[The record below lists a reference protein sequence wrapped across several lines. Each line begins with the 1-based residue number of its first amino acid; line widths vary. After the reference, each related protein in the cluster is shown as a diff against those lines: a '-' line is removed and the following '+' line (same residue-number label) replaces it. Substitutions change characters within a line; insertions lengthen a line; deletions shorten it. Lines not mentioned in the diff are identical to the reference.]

1 MTMTESSYPW
11 EQLQKSSKGNYSKL
25 RVQGATRLSLFWLR
39 DDKGKPGLLIEISK
53 NISINSLT
61 EAKINIRDLSIDV
74 LDFPSDS
81 LRAIVIILENLQNQ
95 DIFNSL
101 CLDLVD
107 HVSSQTK
114 DYETFQLVCSRL
126 KKWQAFLAGR
136 SRHTLSQEEIQGLYA
151 ELSFIA
157 DKLQEDSASEN
168 FIIDSWMG
176 PDSAQQDFILNDTAV
191 EIKSIKGSDRDR
203 IRISSEYQLTTYLDH
218 LYLVVYFLSINHAQD
233 SQTGENLNE
242 IVKRILNQIVTNK
255 VKDLFEEKLAAAGY
269 IHLAEYNSPRFQ
281 SKGVHYYQVVDSFP
295 RITQNSLPVGIKQV
309 SYDIELSSIARF
321 RVAEI

>member
-1 MTMTESSYPW
+1 MTASSYPW
-11 EQLQKSSKGNYSKL
+11 EQLHISSKGNYNKL
-25 RVQGATRLSLFWLR
+25 RVQGTTHLSLFWLR
-39 DDKGKPGLLIEISK
+39 DDKGKPGLLIEISQK
-53 NISINSLT
+53 ISVNSLT

-74 LDFPSDS
+74 VDFPSDN
-81 LRAIVIILENLQNQ
+81 LRAIVIILENIQNQ

-107 HVSSQTK
+107 HVSSQNK

-136 SRHTLSQEEIQGLYA
+136 TRHTLSLEEIQGLYA

-157 DKLQEDSASEN
+157 GKLDKDLASES

-176 PDSAQQDFILNDTAV
+176 PDSAQQDFILNNTAV
-191 EIKSIKGSDRDR
+191 EIKSVKGSDRDR
-203 IRISSEYQLTTYLDH
+203 IRISSEHQLTTFLDQ

-233 SQTGENLNE
+233 SQIGENLNE

-281 SKGVHYYQVVDSFP
+281 IKAVEYYRVIDQFP
-295 RITQNSLPVGIKQV
+295 RITQDSLPVGIKQV

-321 RVAEI
+321 RVAKI